1 MALKRNETYPGR
13 FNNPTTAH
21 PQGAFK
27 NRTAPGAQDGSYL
40 EASWANDWD
49 GFFARVLNVAGVTPN
64 GTEDSGTSSQLYDAL
79 LAAMPGRLLGAP
91 KVYVTSGSYT
101 PGANVKAVVVE
112 LIGGGGGGG
121 SAQSSTNYNAAGGGG
136 GGGGYSKKYIPIT
149 STTPIAYNVGLGGNG
164 AVYPALSGTSGGATT
179 FGSGFSATG
188 GNGGNT
194 AAAVTNSS
202 TVGAGGAG
210 GTATGGNINSTGSPG
225 LNGVSAS
232 PAIAG
237 GTMANGYG
245 GSTTIS
251 GPGGAGGGG
260 PGAATTTGNQ
270 TLNGNRGNDGMVII
284 WEFA

>member
-40 EASWANDWD
+40 EASWVNDWD

-91 KVYVTSGSYT
+91 KVYVTSGSYP

-121 SAQSSTNYNAAGGGG
+121 AAQSSANYNAAGGGG

-164 AVYPALSGTSGGATT
+164 AVYPAANGSSGGVTT
-179 FGSGFSATG
+179 FGAGFTATG
-188 GNGGNT
+188 GGGGNT
-194 AAAVTNSS
+194 ASAISTSS
-202 TVGAGGAG
+202 LVGMGGPG
-210 GTATGGNINSTGSPG
+210 GTASGGNINSTGSG
-225 LNGVSAS
+225 GQNGVSAS
-232 PAIAG
+232 PTIAG
-237 GTMANGYG
+237 GSMGAGFG
-245 GSTTIS
+245 GSSAIS
-251 GPGGAGGGG
+251 GAGGAGGGG
-260 PGAATTTGNQ
+260 PGAVTSGGSQ